1 MTEQQPT
8 TGDDVE
14 GHAFTRAFAEGE
26 QAGDDVEGHAFKRT
40 FAESDEAGDD
50 VEGHAYKRAFVDE
63 VGDDDV
69 SGHLSGALG
78 TQKRDDG
85 H

>member
-8 TGDDVE
+8 T
-14 GHAFTRAFAEGE
+14 
-26 QAGDDVEGHAFKRT
+26 GDDVEGHAFKRT

-50 VEGHAYKRAFVDE
+50 VEGHAYKRTFTEDE
-63 VGDDDV
+63 QVGDDDV
-69 SGHLSGALG
+69 AGHLSGALG

>member
-14 GHAFTRAFAEGE
+14 GHGFKRAFAEDE
-26 QAGDDVEGHAFKRT
+26 QVGDDVEGHRLRWMYADEQPGEGAQQFKGRT
-40 FAESDEAGDD
+40 FAESDDTDD
-50 VEGHAYKRAFVDE
+50 VA
-63 VGDDDV
+63 
-69 SGHLSGALG
+69 GHLSGALG